1 MSATATATTAA
12 TTAATSS
19 SSSSSSSTKQGFA
32 TVRLQG
38 KWKTYWLRATRGSL
52 AFYATFWVR
61 ESPALLHLYLSAL
74 AYSFGRVLARRYN
87 APILVELSLFL
98 SLSLSIAISNSLCA
112 TIQAAEPVASIPL
125 NAQVCL
131 VSLSLSPSLL
141 MNARHPMRF
150 TVLIFD
156 ICLRTNELRQS
167 LCLSFCV
174 RVCVSARL

>member
-1 MSATATATTAA
+1 MSATATATSA

-87 APILVELSLFL
+87 APILVELSL
-98 SLSLSIAISNSLCA
+98 SLSASQYLTLYARLSR
-112 TIQAAEPVASIPL
+112 PL
-125 NAQVCL
+125 NLSHRSHSTLKYVA
-131 VSLSLSPSLL
+131 SLSLSPSLL